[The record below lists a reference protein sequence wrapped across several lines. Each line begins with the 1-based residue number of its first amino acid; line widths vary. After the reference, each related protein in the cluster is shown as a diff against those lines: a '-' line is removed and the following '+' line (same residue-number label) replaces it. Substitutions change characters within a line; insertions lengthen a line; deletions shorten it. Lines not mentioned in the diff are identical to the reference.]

1 MNTFENETNQE
12 LKNFY
17 ITNKGYKIPLNHP
30 KVNELKK
37 ELFVQ
42 PYCENPIR
50 FPIFRIS
57 DKFLYIPKYY
67 GINKFGLPNVENI
80 KEQNGLSVDINFIS
94 KLRDYQL
101 EICYKI
107 LSHLKKNQSKR

>member
-1 MNTFENETNQE
+1 MNTFENQTNETNE
-12 LKNFY
+12 NNEVLKNFY
-17 ITNKGYKIPLNHP
+17 ITSKGYKIPLNYP

-42 PYCENPIR
+42 PYCENPVR

-67 GINKFGLPNVENI
+67 GINKFGLPNIENI
-80 KEQNGLSVDINFIS
+80 KEQNGLSVDINFI
-94 KLRDYQL
+94 
-101 EICYKI
+101 
-107 LSHLKKNQSKR
+107 